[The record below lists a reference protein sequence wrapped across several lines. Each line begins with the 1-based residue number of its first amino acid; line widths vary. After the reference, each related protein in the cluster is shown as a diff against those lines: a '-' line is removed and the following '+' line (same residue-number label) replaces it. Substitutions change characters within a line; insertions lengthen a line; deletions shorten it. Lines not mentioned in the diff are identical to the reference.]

1 MFKQKFVQFYAQNEL
16 ISNLMPATG
25 LKIVGTG
32 AFLIWCSIS
41 SPFQNSL
48 KNNNKIKKNS
58 PTCFALS
65 AKWLNV
71 IFCWCFSALAQT
83 WIISLTN
90 STFIVMHYLNTRI
103 YIKLMFYECQDLLL
117 GNSRSW
123 HFGFA
128 NDLTSLAIYDLSWGG
143 TEWEGCRE
151 IE

>member
-65 AKWLNV
+65 AK
-71 IFCWCFSALAQT
+71 
-83 WIISLTN
+83 
-90 STFIVMHYLNTRI
+90 
-103 YIKLMFYECQDLLL
+103 
-117 GNSRSW
+117 
-123 HFGFA
+123 
-128 NDLTSLAIYDLSWGG
+128 
-143 TEWEGCRE
+143 
-151 IE
+151 